1 MSLAAADAKTG
12 DDAGETIHYSRCQMV
27 PTASSLA
34 FQLGYLGTD
43 KAARAPVRLAVSLGD
58 FDHEDDRLWMR
69 HAGTTKSIWK
79 RSLGADT
86 RVIGLSWHDNAQPVY
101 ALPGGPVASPA
112 DLKGRRIAL
121 FHTPQKFDVDRMVFV
136 KPYVAA
142 LSRAGLRL
150 ADVQIV
156 DTPLERELVKDAAPT
171 AKNFFLTVAELFV
184 RQLIRGEVDAIA
196 TPLPAEIVRFFD
208 LQKIYDTKDDPDVAV
223 RTELRML
230 TVSGAA
236 LREHRDRLVQLL
248 ARLIAAGA
256 WAANN
261 PNDARR
267 HLATDLTVDETVLR
281 VRGIDPVRL
290 TALDLSP
297 EQIDALAKKKDFLIA
312 VGAVDRD
319 FAIRDWIDASVLRDA
334 RTLAGQE
341 ATA

>member
-1 MSLAAADAKTG
+1 
-12 DDAGETIHYSRCQMV
+12 
-27 PTASSLA
+27 
-34 FQLGYLGTD
+34 
-43 KAARAPVRLAVSLGD
+43 
-58 FDHEDDRLWMR
+58 
-69 HAGTTKSIWK
+69 
-79 RSLGADT
+79 
-86 RVIGLSWHDNAQPVY
+86 
-101 ALPGGPVASPA
+101 
-112 DLKGRRIAL
+112 
-121 FHTPQKFDVDRMVFV
+121 MVFV

-261 PNDARR
+261 PDDARR
-267 HLATDLTVDETVLR
+267 HLPGADRRPGQEEGLPHRGRRGGPGFRDSRLDRRFRSAGRPHTCRPRSHSVDGARNRPNKVCRRGRQPASDAMEMRLFGMT
-281 VRGIDPVRL
+281 GID
-290 TALDLSP
+290 
-297 EQIDALAKKKDFLIA
+297 
-312 VGAVDRD
+312 
-319 FAIRDWIDASVLRDA
+319 
-334 RTLAGQE
+334 
-341 ATA
+341 